1 MENFRHMERD
11 RTIQSEP
18 IIPRQTMVT
27 SFEIDVA
34 LHSQIKVYAAKN
46 RLKIKDVVNRALK
59 EYFDKRMNDEL

>member
-1 MENFRHMERD
+1 MENIRHMERD

-18 IIPRQTMVT
+18 IPRQTMVT

>member
-1 MENFRHMERD
+1 MENFRYMERD

-18 IIPRQTMVT
+18 IPRQTMVT

>member
-18 IIPRQTMVT
+18 IPPQTMVT

-34 LHSQIKVYAAKN
+34 LHSQIKIYAAKN

-59 EYFDKRMNDEL
+59 EYFDKRINDEL